1 MSHQDLRRPG
11 LPGYDLRFEHSA
23 TAVIYATGFVP
34 RARRVPDLA
43 DRIGPGDPR
52 SRSARHRLL
61 DPSSVCAAHRIASLI
76 FDGSSGG
83 PDRPDRGCAV
93 PLTRR
98 RGGDRT
104 CSMKPDKSPPRTFFD
119 KTWCSP

>member
-11 LPGYDLRFEHSA
+11 VPGYDLRFEHSA

-61 DPSSVCAAHRIASLI
+61 DPSSVCAAHRIADLRRKLW
-76 FDGSSGG
+76 GSRQA
-83 PDRPDRGCAV
+83 RPRLRGA
-93 PLTRR
+93 
-98 RGGDRT
+98 
-104 CSMKPDKSPPRTFFD
+104 SNSPPGG
-119 KTWCSP
+119 